1 MGGRGR
7 GPRAG
12 PALGERVALRQ
23 EARRRQVLEAAVG
36 VFSERGYRATTMSE
50 VAAAVGMG
58 KASLYHYVGSKEEIL
73 VELYEEVLRENV
85 IAARRI
91 ADSERSALDAL
102 HELLADRVAYTC
114 RNQRL
119 LRVFFEEEAELPPR
133 HQARLVATR
142 REYEQ
147 TLQDLLARGVEAG
160 ELTLPT
166 APTIFANA
174 ALGAAN
180 WTYKWFRPD
189 GPLTPE
195 QLGAQIADLLLAAVR
210 DPGMDRRRRQP

>member
-1 MGGRGR
+1 MAARGS
-7 GPRAG
+7 A
-12 PALGERVALRQ
+12 ATLGERVALRK
-23 EARRRQVLEAAVG
+23 EARRRTVLAAAVA
-36 VFSERGYRATTMSE
+36 VFSERGYRATTMSD

-91 ADSERSALDAL
+91 ADSDRSALEAL
-102 HELLADRVAYTC
+102 RELLADRVAYTC
-114 RNQRL
+114 RNRDL

-133 HQARLVATR
+133 HQARLLAAR

-147 TLQDLLARGVEAG
+147 TLQDLLARGAEAG
-160 ELTLPT
+160 ELTLST
-166 APTIFANA
+166 TPTIFANT

-195 QLGAQIADLLLAAVR
+195 QLGAQIADLLLAGLRPA
-210 DPGMDRRRRQP
+210 

>member
-1 MGGRGR
+1 MAAGGRG
-7 GPRAG
+7 GAV
-12 PALGERVALRQ
+12 LGERVALRK
-23 EARRRQVLEAAVG
+23 EARRREVLAAAVA
-36 VFSERGYRATTMSE
+36 VFSERGYRASAMSD

-91 ADSERSALDAL
+91 ADSDRSALEAL
-102 HELLADRVAYTC
+102 RELLADRVAYTC
-114 RNQRL
+114 RNRDL

-133 HQARLVATR
+133 HQARLLASR

-166 APTIFANA
+166 TPTIFANT

-195 QLGAQIADLLLAAVR
+195 QLGAQIADILLAGLRPA
-210 DPGMDRRRRQP
+210 